1 MGFHH
6 LYSCDIMDN
15 NHIVVLN
22 SGSSSIKFAVYALSA
37 SLPKLLHG
45 IVENICESP
54 VLKLYDENNV
64 LVREN
69 HFEKDRSYS
78 YFYELLFSTLKT
90 NQFGFQ
96 ISAVGHRV
104 VHGGNEFHTP
114 VFISTDIIK
123 KLKEFIPFAP
133 LHQAYNL
140 EAIESISKLYP
151 ELQQI
156 ACFDTAF
163 HKTHPKTADLFGLPR
178 KYFAAG
184 VKRYGFHGLSYEFIM
199 HQLKSINPQKYMG
212 RIVIAHLGNG
222 ASMCAVK
229 EGKSI
234 DSTMGFSALDGLVMG
249 TRCGNIDPG
258 VILYL
263 LQSEKMSPDKI
274 QNLLYK
280 ESGLLGISGVTFNM
294 QKLLENESLHAKEAI
309 DLFVYRIRR
318 ELGAL
323 TAALGGLDVLVF
335 TGGIG
340 ENAWQIRQ
348 AVCQDSEWLGIK
360 IDTTLNKKKQLMI
373 STPKSFVNIYT
384 IPTDEEWIIANHCFH
399 LIKNEEL

>member
-1 MGFHH
+1 
-6 LYSCDIMDN
+6 MDN
-15 NHIVVLN
+15 HHIVVLN
-22 SGSSSIKFAVYALSA
+22 SGSSSIKFAIYELST

-45 IVENICESP
+45 IVENIKESP
-54 VLKLYDENNV
+54 VLKLFDKNDV
-64 LVREN
+64 LMQEN
-69 HFEKDRSYS
+69 HFAKENSYS
-78 YFYELLFSTLKT
+78 YFYELLFSALET

-104 VHGGNEFHTP
+104 VHGGKEFP
-114 VFISTDIIK
+114 QPILIADDIVK
-123 KLKEFIPFAP
+123 KLKELIPFAP
-133 LHQAYNL
+133 LHQPYNL
-140 EAIESISKLYP
+140 EAIESISTLYP
-151 ELQQI
+151 ELPQI

-163 HKTHPKTADLFGLPR
+163 HATHPHVADLFGLPR
-178 KYFAAG
+178 RFFASG

-199 HQLKSINPQKYMG
+199 HQLHHIAPQKHLG

-234 DSTMGFSALDGLVMG
+234 DSTMGFTALDGLVMG

-263 LQSEKMSPDKI
+263 LQSEGMSANAI

-280 ESGLLGISGVTFNM
+280 ESGLLGISGTTFNM
-294 QKLLENESLHAKEAI
+294 KELLEDKSPPAQEAI
-309 DLFVYRIRR
+309 ELFVYRIRR

-348 AVCQDSEWLGIK
+348 AVCQDSQWL
-360 IDTTLNKKKQLMI
+360 DLEVDATLNKTNQLMM
-373 STPKSFVNIYT
+373 STPKSVVDIYV
-384 IPTDEEWIIANHCFH
+384 IPTSEEWIIANHCYR
-399 LIKNEEL
+399 LLKNKEL

>member
-1 MGFHH
+1 
-6 LYSCDIMDN
+6 MDN
-15 NHIVVLN
+15 NHIVVFN
-22 SGSSSIKFAVYALSA
+22 SGSSSIKFAVYELNA

-45 IVENICESP
+45 IVENIRESP
-54 VLKLYDENNV
+54 VLKLYDENDV

-69 HFEKDRSYS
+69 HFEKDREYS
-78 YFYELLFSTLKT
+78 YFYELLFSALKT

-96 ISAVGHRV
+96 ISAIGHRV
-104 VHGGNEFHTP
+104 VHGGNEFHAP
-114 VFISTDIIK
+114 VFISSDIMK
-123 KLKEFIPFAP
+123 KLEKLIPFAP
-133 LHQAYNL
+133 LHQPYNL
-140 EAIESISKLYP
+140 EAIESIRKLAP

-163 HKTHPKTADLFGLPR
+163 HTTHPKTADLFGLPR
-178 KYFAAG
+178 KFFEAG
-184 VKRYGFHGLSYEFIM
+184 IKRYGFHGLSYEFIM
-199 HQLKSINPQKYMG
+199 HQLKKITPQKYLG

-229 EGKSI
+229 QGKSI
-234 DSTMGFSALDGLVMG
+234 DSTMGFTALDGLMMG
-249 TRCGNIDPG
+249 TRCGTIDPG

-280 ESGLLGISGVTFNM
+280 ESGLLGISGITFNM
-294 QKLLENESLHAKEAI
+294 QELLAEKNPHAKEAI
-309 DLFVYRIRR
+309 ELFVYRIRK

-348 AVCQDSEWLGIK
+348 AVCQDSEWLGIE
-360 IDTTLNKKKQLMI
+360 IDTTLNKTRQLMI
-373 STPKSFVNIYT
+373 SSSKSFVDIYT
-384 IPTDEEWIIANHCFH
+384 IPTDEEWVIANHCYH
-399 LIKNEEL
+399 LIKNKEL

>member
-1 MGFHH
+1 
-6 LYSCDIMDN
+6 MDN

-22 SGSSSIKFAVYALSA
+22 SGSSSIKFAVYELSA
-37 SLPKLLHG
+37 SLPKQLHG
-45 IVENICESP
+45 IVENIRESP

-69 HFEKDRSYS
+69 HFEKDRGYS
-78 YFYELLFSTLKT
+78 YFYELLLSALKN

-104 VHGGNEFHTP
+104 VHGGLEFNSP
-114 VFISTDIIK
+114 VFISTDIMEKLK
-123 KLKEFIPFAP
+123 KLIPFAP
-133 LHQAYNL
+133 LHQPYNL
-140 EAIESISKLYP
+140 EAIENISKLHP

-163 HKTHPKTADLFGLPR
+163 HTTHPKTADLFGLPR
-178 KYFAAG
+178 KFFEAG

-199 HQLKSINPQKYMG
+199 HQLKNINPQKHSG

-222 ASMCAVK
+222 ASMCAIK
-229 EGKSI
+229 NGKSI
-234 DSTMGFSALDGLVMG
+234 DSTMGFTALDGLVMG
-249 TRCGNIDPG
+249 TRCGTIDPG

-263 LQSEKMSPDKI
+263 LQSEKMSPDEI

-280 ESGLLGISGVTFNM
+280 ESGLLGVSGITFNM
-294 QKLLENESLHAKEAI
+294 QELLEDKSPYAKEAI
-309 DLFVYRIRR
+309 ELFVYRIRR

-340 ENAWQIRQ
+340 ENAWQIRH
-348 AVCQDSEWLGIK
+348 AVCQDSEWIGIE
-360 IDTTLNKKKQLMI
+360 IDTTLNKTKQLMI
-373 STPKSFVNIYT
+373 SSPKSFVDLYT
-384 IPTDEEWIIANHCFH
+384 IPTDEEWVIANHCFH
-399 LIKNEEL
+399 LIKNKEL